1 MRHQSLQVV
10 RSIVL
15 AMILVSPA
23 ACGTGGPASQVASGS
38 PASQA
43 ATGSSATQ
51 SPGHPSTAPRG
62 TDSSSPAPAPTGGG
76 SACTV
81 EGMTGPD
88 PAPADLL
95 DPAGTWFGMGIDWG
109 ADSVAAV
116 AARMGAG
123 HTPAA
128 WVQFVGFPIAD
139 ADRANLD
146 GFYRQVRSVGGIA
159 LLTLQPNGGLATVTT
174 AAADVLARLL
184 AAYRTC
190 GVSTLLRFAHEMNGT
205 WYPWAQDP
213 AAYVAAFRTVAAS
226 VHRLAPGT
234 AMLWAPNSADGYPF
248 TGGRY
253 AAAPGSAA
261 FAALDTNHDGR
272 LTSADDAYAP
282 YWPGD
287 DAVDWVGMS
296 LYDWGNS
303 YPWGANAIPPPGRF
317 AGLLTGTSGV
327 SSGTHVDFYATYAQ
341 GHRKPMA
348 IAETAAFWR
357 PGGGGASEQAI
368 KQAWW
373 RQVFSSD
380 TAASFPRI
388 HLIGWFEWRKLE
400 TEVNAIVDWRLAA
413 RPDLVAQFLA
423 DLPAGRLRFAPASG
437 S

>member
-1 MRHQSLQVV
+1 MRRPSLQAM

-15 AMILVSPA
+15 VVILVSPA
-23 ACGTGGPASQVASGS
+23 ACGTAGSVSQPVRGS

-43 ATGSSATQ
+43 ATGSSA
-51 SPGHPSTAPRG
+51 SHEPVHRASAPGTTDGAAPGPSTPG
-62 TDSSSPAPAPTGGG
+62 PAT
-76 SACTV
+76 ACTV
-81 EGMTGPD
+81 EGMTGPN
-88 PAPADLL
+88 PTPADLL

-116 AARMGAG
+116 ASRMGTS

-128 WVQFVGFPIAD
+128 WTQFVGFPIAD

-159 LLTLQPNGGLATVTT
+159 LLTLQPNGGLATVTI
-174 AAADVLARLL
+174 AAADALARML
-184 AAYRTC
+184 AAYRAC

-205 WYPWAQDP
+205 WYPWGQDP
-213 AAYVAAFRTVAAS
+213 VAYVAAFRTVAAS

-261 FAALDTNHDGR
+261 FVALDTNHDGR
-272 LTSADDAYAP
+272 LTAADDAYAP

-296 LYDWGNS
+296 LYHWGNS
-303 YPWGANAIPPPGRF
+303 YPWGANAVPPPGRF

-327 SSGTHVDFYATYAQ
+327 SSGSQVDFYATYAK
-341 GHRKPMA
+341 GHHKPMA

-373 RQVFSSD
+373 RQVFSSEI
-380 TAASFPRI
+380 AAAFPAI
-388 HLIGWFEWRKLE
+388 HLIGWFEWRKVE
-400 TEVNAIVDWRLAA
+400 TEVNAVVDWRLTA

-423 DLPAGRLRFAPASG
+423 DLPPGRLRFALASG